1 MTSDSYNSENL
12 HVEIFDLE
20 KENLET
26 SIEPPD
32 FLQEKYFTPL
42 DPNLDQIFSDTLT
55 ENELEEKFNIQP
67 APENEVSLL
76 PRPEFLE
83 KEEISELDAF
93 AQWHNNHISHTPSFL
108 ENEEV
113 TELDGL
119 IQCNNNEHFSLNS
132 HENVLKESED
142 MLNEISDF
150 SAQNDELDNM
160 LNQFDIEVNQLEQ
173 NLEELKGTLAS
184 FNQGLKLPISSSNND
199 LDQIFADFDKEVH
212 QVFQDIPLEEISI
225 SYKNNELAT
234 DDNFAQQIENI
245 ISPDINDDDNF
256 STPITPDISDY
267 TINTSTLTP
276 QDEIDHL
283 TNFIPQELEEN
294 KISLNLS
301 EFNNIAIE
309 EEEEEEILEYEKED
323 SKPTTIEIDDIH
335 PTEIMIPQEKS
346 ISEDTLTFLNT
357 SIPMSS
363 SPFTTLS
370 KEEFTQVLR
379 ELDTLLEFLPDSK
392 IEELIHKDFY
402 HLYIRL
408 MDELGI

>member
-32 FLQEKYFTPL
+32 FLQEKHATPL
-42 DPNLDQIFSDTLT
+42 DPDLDKIFSDTLT
-55 ENELEEKFNIQP
+55 ETELEEKFNIQP
-67 APENEVSLL
+67 APEHEVSLL

-83 KEEISELDAF
+83 KEEIAELDAF
-93 AQWHNNHISHTPSFL
+93 AQWHKNHTPEFL
-108 ENEEV
+108 ENEEIS
-113 TELDGL
+113 ELNKV
-119 IQCNNNEHFSLNS
+119 IQYNNNEHTSLNS
-132 HENVLKESED
+132 HENILKENED
-142 MLNEISDF
+142 MLNEFSDF
-150 SAQNDELDNM
+150 SAENDEFDNM

-184 FNQGLKLPISSSNND
+184 LNQGLKAPVSSSNND

-212 QVFQDIPLEEISI
+212 QVFQDIPIEDIEISYN
-225 SYKNNELAT
+225 SNEI
-234 DDNFAQQIENI
+234 DDDDFAQQIENI
-245 ISPDINDDDNF
+245 ISPDINNDNDF
-256 STPITPDISDY
+256 SNPITPDISDY
-267 TINTSTLTP
+267 TINISTLTA
-276 QDEIDHL
+276 QDEVDHL

-294 KISLNLS
+294 KMSLNLS
-301 EFNNIAIE
+301 EFNNIIIE
-309 EEEEEEILEYEKED
+309 ETEQEEAILEYENEE
-323 SKPTTIEIDDIH
+323 SISTTIEIDDVHTSDI
-335 PTEIMIPQEKS
+335 TIPEENT
-346 ISEDTLTFLNT
+346 ISEDTLTLLNN
-357 SIPMSS
+357 SIPMAS